1 VNLCIWTLMGV
12 CEGRFHLQRKFQRGK
27 FMSWIQYWKEDSFWS
42 KSPLWRAHANV
53 FSGEVQKVL
62 SFTKESVVMDIGC
75 GPGFIAR
82 KIAPLVK
89 RFYALDINEDFLKI
103 TKNNCESL
111 ANVETR
117 LLREDYQDFPVPEE
131 KVDIFLCV
139 SVIQYFSDF
148 GSVKKLIESCGKIA
162 SPKAKI
168 LIADI
173 PLKRNFSERL
183 FDSLFT
189 ACRSVSKGYF
199 FPFIQTGIAS
209 RFFAKDYVKALS
221 ENAEMLYTLSEL
233 RELFSELRMKNTFFT
248 ESFSVC
254 SGRPN
259 VLIEL

>member
-1 VNLCIWTLMGV
+1 
-12 CEGRFHLQRKFQRGK
+12 
-27 FMSWIQYWKEDSFWS
+27 MSWIQYWKEDSFWS
-42 KSPLWRAHANV
+42 KSPLWRAHADV

-75 GPGFIAR
+75 GPGFVAR
-82 KIAPLVK
+82 RIAPLVK
-89 RFYALDINEDFLKI
+89 RFYALDINEDFLRI

-111 ANVETR
+111 TNVETR
-117 LLREDYQDFPVPEE
+117 LLLEDYLDFPAPEE

-139 SVIQYFSDF
+139 SIIQYFNNFQD
-148 GSVKKLIESCGKIA
+148 VKKLIESCEKIA

-173 PLKRNFSERL
+173 PLKRNFSEKF
-183 FDSLFT
+183 FDSFLT

-199 FPFIQTGIAS
+199 LSFIQTGIAS
-209 RFFAKDYVKALS
+209 RFFAKDYLKALS
-221 ENAEMLYTLSEL
+221 ENKEMLYTLSEL
-233 RELFSELRMKNTFFT
+233 RELFSELHTKNTFFT
-248 ESFSVC
+248 KSFSVC